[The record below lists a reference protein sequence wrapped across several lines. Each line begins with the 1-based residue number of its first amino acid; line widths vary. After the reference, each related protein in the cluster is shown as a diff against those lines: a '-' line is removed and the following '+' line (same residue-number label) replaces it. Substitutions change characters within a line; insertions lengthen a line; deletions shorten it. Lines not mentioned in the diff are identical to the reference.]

1 MCNHIPD
8 ELQETISRMIRS
20 ELRRL
25 YLAGSDDLFQET
37 WCELIARWHKIVETF
52 DPRKGPFTGWL
63 RCVVRNTL
71 VDQLRKT
78 RWPPPRRSG
87 MHGESTRVDPNA
99 GPEEECAR
107 RELEVLVQEI
117 LAILQSRVNGLNYQV
132 FYQRAIQERTVSEIA
147 IKLGLSSDEVSK
159 RHERMSIKFRVLAR
173 RGVRRND
180 PSAQRRSESNPEQMK
195 KSNKSERSRASA
207 HK

>member
-1 MCNHIPD
+1 
-8 ELQETISRMIRS
+8 
-20 ELRRL
+20 
-25 YLAGSDDLFQET
+25 
-37 WCELIARWHKIVETF
+37 
-52 DPRKGPFTGWL
+52 
-63 RCVVRNTL
+63 
-71 VDQLRKT
+71 
-78 RWPPPRRSG
+78 
-87 MHGESTRVDPNA
+87 
-99 GPEEECAR
+99 
-107 RELEVLVQEI
+107 VLVQEI

-195 KSNKSERSRASA
+195 KSNKSERRRGGNTGPNA
-207 HK
+207 